1 MKKNVLAAI
10 IAAAAMASAFAGCN
24 PDETK
29 PTPTEAATTEN
40 VEATSTET
48 AEPVTT
54 ETAENTAEAA
64 NPTEEAKYAVL
75 DFNECAEEVLRLKP
89 VHNNDN
95 KLPDDADGETVLYF
109 EGDVSNY
116 APCFFTDG
124 TKLYVENDGFVQ
136 AYDKDGFLY
145 RIEDKCA
152 INSGACLIDG
162 KIYSVGGVSDAQT
175 GESETTVDF
184 INRFDFV
191 AKKEEIYIHNN
202 EARLACDDYF
212 ERGVITD
219 YYLDVSQAVWVKGD
233 EIFSRENLDDDWSTV
248 ITLPNGS
255 KVSMPYGANKFV
267 GIDNNGNYYFQMNEL
282 PAVNESNS
290 NWKSSIIKIDSNGN
304 IVSYCMMPFDI
315 NEELWDN
322 DCSFYLLPDGTV
334 YVAAA
339 MNDAYVIWKINM

>member
-1 MKKNVLAAI
+1 MKKLMTLALAA
-10 IAAAAMASAFAGCN
+10 AFAATLAACTDTDHGN
-24 PDETK
+24 ITL
-29 PTPTEAATTEN
+29 PTPTEAAATEQ
-40 VEATSTET
+40 ASS
-48 AEPVTT
+48 
-54 ETAENTAEAA
+54 
-64 NPTEEAKYAVL
+64 PTEETKYAVL

-152 INSGACLIDG
+152 INSGACLIEG

-191 AKKEEIYIHNN
+191 AKKEKIYIHNN
-202 EARLACDDYF
+202 EARLSCDDYF

-219 YYLDVSQAVWVKGD
+219 YYLDASQAVWVKGD

-282 PAVNESNS
+282 PAVNDSNS

-339 MNDAYVIWKINM
+339 TNDAYVIWKINM

>member
-1 MKKNVLAAI
+1 MKKNILAAI
-10 IAAAAMASAFAGCN
+10 IATAAMTAAFAGCN
-24 PDETK
+24 PDTDK
-29 PTPTEAATTEN
+29 PTPTEVATTEN
-40 VEATSTET
+40 AEAIATEKT
-48 AEPVTT
+48 ESAAT
-54 ETAENTAEAA
+54 ETAENTVEAVT
-64 NPTEEAKYAVL
+64 PTEESKYAVL

-89 VHNNDN
+89 YVGTS
-95 KLPDDADGETVLYF
+95 LSEDADGNTVLYF
-109 EGDVSNY
+109 EGDGSNY

-145 RIEDKCA
+145 RIEDKCD

-191 AKKEEIYIHNN
+191 AKKEKIYIHNN
-202 EARLACDDYF
+202 EARLSCDDYF

-233 EIFSRENLDDDWSTV
+233 EIFSRENLDDDRSTV

-255 KVSMPYGANKFV
+255 KTSMPYGTNKFV

-282 PAVNESNS
+282 PAVNGSNS

-339 MNDAYVIWKINM
+339 TNDAYVIWKINM